1 MPLWVHHYKKKEK
14 TMADDVTT
22 QVDNAVIPSPD
33 KEDIAA
39 ERERWK
45 GRRQMAWASL
55 AGVFIVTFCLFYTV
69 PIEKVD
75 KLSDV
80 VIWFYGTMLTV
91 IAAYMGTT
99 VAAHIF
105 GRKVQ

>member
-1 MPLWVHHYKKKEK
+1 
-14 TMADDVTT
+14 MAEDTST

-55 AGVFIVTFCLFYTV
+55 AGVFVATFCLYFLI
-69 PIEKVD
+69 PLERVD
-75 KLSDV
+75 KLADV
-80 VIWFYGTMLTV
+80 TIWFYGTMLTV

>member
-1 MPLWVHHYKKKEK
+1 
-14 TMADDVTT
+14 MAEDTAT
-22 QVDNAVIPSPD
+22 QVETTVLPSPE
-33 KEDIAA
+33 KEDIALD
-39 ERERWK
+39 RERWK

-55 AGVFIVTFCLFYTV
+55 GGVFVVTFCLYFLV
-69 PIEKVD
+69 PLERVD

-80 VIWFYGTMLTV
+80 TIWFYGTMLTV

-105 GRKVQ
+105 GRKAQ